1 MKKFIAPPR
10 KLLCY
15 LPGFEGGGAERT
27 MINLANTLPAEGWT
41 VRLVVGRAQGA
52 AAQWVAP
59 HTDVTDLRAQRS
71 RQAVFRLRSL
81 VKAWRPDV
89 VFSTLIDGN
98 LAAVAATRG
107 LWRPPAVVVRETN
120 SHKVRGDL
128 PPWLIKAAGW
138 AYRQADHMIALS
150 TGVGSEMQ
158 ESYQLP
164 VNSISVIANP
174 VDVGTLRN
182 RAGQA
187 LREPPPWLDTVY
199 TGDPMAVDDRRP
211 VVLGM
216 GRLHRQKGFERL
228 IDAIALLPDP
238 RPRLILLGT
247 GPLHDELRDQAQAL
261 GVDLMLP
268 GFIADPVPWLAHASA
283 FVLSSHW
290 EGFGH
295 VLVEGMACGVPVV
308 SFDCPYGPRDIILS
322 GYNGLLI
329 RDGDLHA
336 LAAVLDEL
344 LQSPIRRATLRRQ
357 GQQAADSFAL
367 PTITSRYS
375 KVLASVADAHAAK
388 RRWWGTKR

>member
-1 MKKFIAPPR
+1 MVN
-10 KLLCY
+10 LVNS
-15 LPGFEGGGAERT
+15 LPSQ
-27 MINLANTLPAEGWT
+27 GWT

-59 HTDVTDLRAQRS
+59 GTDVTDLRAQRS
-71 RQAVFRLRSL
+71 RQAVLRLRGV

-89 VFSTLIDGN
+89 VFSTLVDGN

-107 LWRPPAVVVRETN
+107 LRRRPAVVVRETN
-120 SHKVRGDL
+120 SHQARGDL
-128 PPWLIKAAGW
+128 PPWLIKAARW
-138 AYRQADHMIALS
+138 AYQQADHLIALS
-150 TGVGSEMQ
+150 TGVGMEMQ
-158 ESYQLP
+158 QSYGLLP
-164 VNSISVIANP
+164 DAVSVIANP
-174 VDVGTLRN
+174 VDVSSLRL

-187 LREPPPWLDTVY
+187 LHEPPPWLDPHFT
-199 TGDPMAVDDRRP
+199 PEPSLQDDRRP

-228 IDAIALLPDP
+228 IDAVSRLPDP
-238 RPRLILLGT
+238 QPRLVILGT
-247 GPLHDELRDQAQAL
+247 GPLHDALRDQAAQQ
-261 GVDLMLP
+261 GVDLTLP

-322 GYNGLLI
+322 GYNGLLV
-329 RDGDLHA
+329 RDGDVDG

-357 GQQAADSFAL
+357 AQQAADSFAL
-367 PTITSRYS
+367 PTITARYS
-375 KVLASVADAHAAK
+375 KVLAQVADHHAAHRPWW
-388 RRWWGTKR
+388 RR